1 MGRCPSHM
9 HLLILEYFYKGEA
22 APKPALVKANWTT
35 GALPSYI
42 AVQID
47 FSELSL
53 HLDSIPGL
61 LPVPTHIKQRYCLG
75 DMTVP
80 GLRPYWTTYLGR
92 FGSSLPPR
100 RIPTSC
106 IHQQRL

>member
-1 MGRCPSHM
+1 MY
-9 HLLILEYFYKGEA
+9 LLILEYFYKGEA
-22 APKPALVKANWTT
+22 APEPALVNANCTT

-61 LPVPTHIKQRYCLG
+61 LPVPTHIKQRHCLG
-75 DMTVP
+75 DMAVL
-80 GLRPYWTTYLGR
+80 GLRLYWTIYLGR
-92 FGSSLPPR
+92 Y
-100 RIPTSC
+100 
-106 IHQQRL
+106 